1 MKMFAYNREKAL
13 AYAREWAMK
22 RNPAYLNFDNLGG
35 DCTNF
40 ASQCLYAGS
49 GVMNPTQIYGWY
61 YYSSSK
67 RTASWTGVPYLY
79 NFLTGNKGVGP
90 FAQEVDASA
99 VEPGD
104 IIQLGRADG
113 TFYHSPVIVA
123 ISDDE
128 IYVAAHTFDAYMRP
142 LSTYEY
148 DQARYLHIL
157 GVRNW

>member
-1 MKMFAYNREKAL
+1 MFAYNREKAL
-13 AYAREWAMK
+13 AYARKWAMK

-35 DCTNF
+35 DCT
-40 ASQCLYAGS
+40 
-49 GVMNPTQIYGWY
+49 
-61 YYSSSK
+61 SSK